1 MQNEWILDVLVDLRV
16 FARSNGLGRL
26 AEHLDDVAL
35 IAASDIL
42 AARGDALNEWA
53 TGEYRE
59 RPRASEHA

>member
-1 MQNEWILDVLVDLRV
+1 MQNEWILDVLVDFRV
-16 FARSNGLGRL
+16 FARSNGLGRM
-26 AEHLDDVAL
+26 AQHLDDVAL

-42 AARGDALNEWA
+42 AARGGSLNEWG